1 MVGSN
6 ENPDKLRTT
15 PMAKIE
21 TSPKDEVSNFA
32 MVFLGN

>member
-6 ENPDKLRTT
+6 ENPDNLTT